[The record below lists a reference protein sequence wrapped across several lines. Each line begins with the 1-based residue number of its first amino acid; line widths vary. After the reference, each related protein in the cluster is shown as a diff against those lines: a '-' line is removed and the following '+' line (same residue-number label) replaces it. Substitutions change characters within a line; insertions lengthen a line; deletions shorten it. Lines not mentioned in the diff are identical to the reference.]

1 MKLRLTKNLNVI
13 HQDEIHFKS
22 DDEFTDFC
30 VAPYA
35 MVKESPKGTLYYGG
49 EYSQAYLNAIKEGKY
64 FVIEDKNSTVYKRK
78 CVTKRVPVLVEGLPT
93 SRLPKRA
100 VQLNVQNL
108 RPYYEE
114 FID

>member
-1 MKLRLTKNLNVI
+1 MKFRLTKDIQIVP
-13 HQDEIHFKS
+13 QDEIHFKS

-35 MVKESPKGTLYYGG
+35 VVKESPQGTLYYEG
-49 EYSQAYLNAIKEGKY
+49 EYSQAYLDAIKEDKY
-64 FVIEDKNSTVYKRK
+64 FVIEDENSTVYKRK
-78 CVTKRVPVLVEGLPT
+78 CVTKRVPVLVDGLPT
-93 SRLPKRA
+93 DRLPVRA
-100 VQLNVQNL
+100 VQLTVQNL

>member
-1 MKLRLTKNLNVI
+1 MKLRITKNLI

-35 MVKESPKGTLYYGG
+35 MVKESPQGTLYYDG
-49 EYSQAYLNAIKEGKY
+49 EYSQAYLNAIKEDKY
-64 FVIEDKNSTVYKRK
+64 FVIEDEKSTVYKRK

-93 SRLPKRA
+93 SRLPVRA
-100 VQLNVQNL
+100 VQLKVQNL